1 MKSLF
6 KFSLAIIFSLPV
18 IGYTNWEEDKIC
30 LQTLICNVNG
40 ALLKDNKDNRACI
53 GSALAAGVSL
63 GEVDDQ
69 ESDTPIIMC
78 LSRETIISNP
88 KIDYQANRIDIIP
101 PVEEIPEYPQFPT
114 FTITN
119 VERDLGSTQTPEMYD
134 NRGNPE
140 AYREA
145 VRKRD
150 LGIVTGYEHLQK
162 MPGETPEA
170 YYNRINSNTPAA
182 AAPAP
187 AAPPGEFNR

>member
-1 MKSLF
+1 MKLLF

-78 LSRETIISNP
+78 LSRETILSNP
-88 KIDYQANRIDIIP
+88 RIDYQANRIDIIP

-114 FTITN
+114 ITIT
-119 VERDLGSTQTPEMYD
+119 VQRDLGSLQTPEMYD

-150 LGIVTGYEHLQK
+150 LGIVRGYEHLKK

-170 YYNRINSNTPAA
+170 YYNRINGHTPAA
-182 AAPAP
+182 AA
-187 AAPPGEFNR
+187 APPGEINR